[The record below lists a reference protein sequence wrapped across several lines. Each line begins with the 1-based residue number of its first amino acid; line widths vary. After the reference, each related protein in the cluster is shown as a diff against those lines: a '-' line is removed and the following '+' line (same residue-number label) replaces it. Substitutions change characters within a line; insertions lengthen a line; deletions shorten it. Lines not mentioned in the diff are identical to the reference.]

1 MAKSNLSQQK
11 NIGKDTEAKL
21 IEVGIH
27 SFEELLE
34 IGAEQAFIRIR
45 TVDSGACLSLLSGL
59 EGAVRGIRW
68 HDIPKDRKQELKQF
82 YEMVKKSVPVH

>member
-34 IGAEQAFIRIR
+34 IGA
-45 TVDSGACLSLLSGL
+45 
-59 EGAVRGIRW
+59 
-68 HDIPKDRKQELKQF
+68 
-82 YEMVKKSVPVH
+82 